1 MNRVFL
7 GARSEQV
14 NSHEAVTVLI
24 DYEKYQK
31 IRNLSMSSKLNET
44 FSKVCADPMHEEYRQ
59 CTSKCV
65 LGCRYVPS
73 FAEVITSAEQCNGSI
88 CIEGC
93 FCKNNLVR
101 YQDKCIPATEC
112 PARNGKS
119 MRSFAV
125 DRNLGGFRPF
135 ANLPFFKP
143 QGNCGPK
150 GCGAIEI
157 HNYNEAA
164 SG

>member
-1 MNRVFL
+1 MFL

-14 NSHEAVTVLI
+14 NSHEAVPVLI

-31 IRNLSMSSKLNET
+31 IRSPLISSKLNGT
-44 FSKVCADPMHEEYRQ
+44 NSKVCADPTHEEYQ
-59 CTSKCV
+59 KCASKCV
-65 LGCRYVPS
+65 LGCRFVPS
-73 FAEVITSAEQCNGSI
+73 FAEVITSADQCNGSI

-93 FCKNNLVR
+93 FCKKNLVR
-101 YQDKCIPATEC
+101 YQDICIPATEC
-112 PARNGKS
+112 PTRNGRS
-119 MRSFAV
+119 IGSFAV

-143 QGNCGPK
+143 QGNCGSK
-150 GCGAIEI
+150 GCGPIEI